1 MWVNSPRVLDQP
13 VKILGLEVE
22 DLVVA
27 AAVPLLLGIPFDL
40 DALPCFAV
48 AGTLGLALYL
58 AKRGKPPGALLHT
71 LHRLEL
77 LKLPGILS
85 PRPRNYGP
93 W

>member
-1 MWVNSPRVLDQP
+1 MWIPCPRVLDAL
-13 VKILGLEVE
+13 VKILGLEIE
-22 DLVVA
+22 DLAAV
-27 AAVPLLLGIPFDL
+27 AAVPLLLVPFDL

-48 AGTLGLALYL
+48 AGALGMALYL

-85 PRPRNYGP
+85 PRPRRYSP